1 MNTTRAEEA
10 TVFFIPGPNP
20 TTALTNGRI
29 PQWEV
34 RAELNE

>member
-1 MNTTRAEEA
+1 MNTTKAEKLLYS
-10 TVFFIPGPNP
+10 FIPRQFLPQH
-20 TTALTNGRI
+20 LTNGRI